1 MRGCSVELCVDPSAT
16 GKNKQQQQK
25 QKQKQKTKA
34 KAIEQCVFALPK

>member
-1 MRGCSVELCVDPSAT
+1 MCVEPSAT
-16 GKNKQQQQK
+16 GKNKQQQ